1 MRVVVAMS
9 GGVDSSVAAALLAEQ
24 GHDVIGVS
32 MQLYPSTPR
41 DEAVGLVVGRSGQA
55 TTAPDKWG
63 TCCTMDDLN
72 DARRVAATIG
82 IPHYILNFESQ
93 FGEHVI
99 ANFVDQYVSGRTP
112 IPCSHCNSDLKFAE
126 LLVRARAYD
135 AEQLATGHYA
145 RIARDGHGRYHLY
158 RGADHAKDQTYFLF
172 SLTQEQL
179 SRASFPVGHLD
190 KDTVRA
196 HAKRLNLHVT
206 AKPDSQEICFVPD
219 GDYAA
224 FVERTAPDATR
235 PGTIVNGE
243 GRVLGTHSGVHRF
256 TIGQRKGLGLSAA
269 EPLYVLAIKP
279 DAAQVVVGSRDA
291 LGRTRLSASGVNW
304 ISGAGPGDWLRVT
317 AQIRHRHAAAPA
329 RIRLKPDTTD
339 RDTTGGVRLQPD
351 WTAEVEFDAPQTAIT
366 PGQAVVFYDGDEVLG
381 GGWID

>member
-1 MRVVVAMS
+1 MS

-24 GHDVIGVS
+24 GHDVVGVS

-41 DEAVGLVVGRSGQA
+41 DEVTALVVGRSGQV

-63 TCCTMDDLN
+63 TCCTMDDLH
-72 DARRVAATIG
+72 DARRVAAAIG
-82 IPHYILNFESQ
+82 IPHYIVNFESQ

-99 ANFVDQYVSGRTP
+99 SNFVREYVSGRTP
-112 IPCSHCNSDLKFAE
+112 IPCSRCNSDLKFAE
-126 LLVRARAYD
+126 LLDRAKAYD

-145 RIARDGHGRYHLY
+145 RIVRDDGGTYHLF
-158 RGADHAKDQTYFLF
+158 RGADNSKDQTYFLF

-179 SRASFPVGHLD
+179 SRAAFPVGHLD

-196 HAKRLNLHVT
+196 HARRLNLHVT

-224 FVERTAPDATR
+224 FVERTAPAATR
-235 PGTIVNGE
+235 PGTIVGTD
-243 GRVLGTHSGVHRF
+243 GRVLGTHGGVHRF
-256 TIGQRKGLGLSAA
+256 TIGQRKGLGLSALRLPA
-269 EPLYVLAIKP
+269 GQATEPLYVLEIKP
-279 DAAQVVVGSRDA
+279 DAAQVVVGSRA
-291 LGRTRLSASGVNW
+291 SLGRTRLTASNVNW
-304 ISGAGPGDWLRVT
+304 ISGMAPDGWRRVS

-329 RIRLKPDTTD
+329 SVRVQPGTTECI
-339 RDTTGGVRLQPD
+339 
-351 WTAEVEFDAPQTAIT
+351 EVEFDTPQPAIT
-366 PGQAVVFYDGDEVLG
+366 PGQAVVLYEGDEVIG

>member
-1 MRVVVAMS
+1 MRIVVAMS

-41 DEAVGLVVGRSGQA
+41 DEAAGLVVARSGQV
-55 TTAPDKWG
+55 TTAVDTWG

-82 IPHYILNFESQ
+82 IPHYIVNFESQ

-99 ANFVDQYVSGRTP
+99 ANFVSEYVSGRTP

-126 LLVRARAYD
+126 LLDRARAYD

-145 RIARDGHGRYHLY
+145 RIERDGQGRFHLY
-158 RGADHAKDQTYFLF
+158 RGADTSKDQTYFLF
-172 SLTQEQL
+172 SLTQQQL
-179 SRASFPVGHLD
+179 ARAAFPVGHLD
-190 KDTVRA
+190 KETVRA

-224 FVERTAPDATR
+224 FVERQAPAATR
-235 PGTIVNGE
+235 PGTIVTNDGH
-243 GRVLGTHSGVHRF
+243 VLGTHAGVHRF
-256 TIGQRKGLGLSAA
+256 TIGQRKGLGLSAT
-269 EPLYVLAIKP
+269 EPLYVLEIKP
-279 DAAQVVVGSRDA
+279 DAAQVVVGSRES
-291 LGRTRLSASGVNW
+291 LGRTRLTASDVNW
-304 ISGAGPGDWLRVT
+304 ISGSAPDDWLRVS
-317 AQIRHRHAAAPA
+317 AQIRHRHPAAAA
-329 RIRLKPDTTD
+329 RIRLKPDS
-339 RDTTGGVRLQPD
+339 
-351 WTAEVEFDAPQTAIT
+351 TAEVEFDAPQSAIT